1 MRHVTIC
8 QRRYKRIIRF
18 ILLAFLFSQWT
29 PSVGAQEIIANPSVP
44 EKKLSQ
50 TALRAIFSMRLRTWS
65 DGALIRVFVFSDDSP
80 LHIQFSKKVLNIFPY
95 QLRRTWDRL
104 VFSGTGQAPIEV
116 RSIQEMYDR
125 IAATAGAIG
134 YVEEGILE
142 GYASKVQVMQVE

>member
-8 QRRYKRIIRF
+8 QRKYKRIIRF
-18 ILLAFLFSQWT
+18 ILLAFLFSQWV

-44 EKKLSQ
+44 EKTLSK
-50 TALRAIFSMRLRTWS
+50 TALRAIFGMRLRTWS
-65 DGALIRVFVFSDDSP
+65 DGSLIHVFVFSDDFP

-116 RSIQEMYDR
+116 KSIQEMYNR
-125 IAATAGAIG
+125 VASTTGAVG
-134 YVEEGILE
+134 YVDEGIFDD
-142 GYASKVQVMQVE
+142 YVPKVQVMQVK